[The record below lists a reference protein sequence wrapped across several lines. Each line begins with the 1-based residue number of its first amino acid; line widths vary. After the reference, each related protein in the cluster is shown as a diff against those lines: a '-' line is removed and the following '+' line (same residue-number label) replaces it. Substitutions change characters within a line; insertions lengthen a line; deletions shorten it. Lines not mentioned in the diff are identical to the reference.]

1 MIPFERLAGI
11 FVGNPIETAASQV
24 EAAVSSSTDMDPVN
38 ILLLLRDADVPTIRA
53 ALKRRC
59 FEFSEHVFDRMAESL
74 G

>member
-1 MIPFERLAGI
+1 
-11 FVGNPIETAASQV
+11 
-24 EAAVSSSTDMDPVN
+24 MDPVN

-59 FEFSEHVFDRMAESL
+59 FKFSEHVFDRMTESL